1 MDDLISVIVPIYN
14 VEKYI
19 RKCIDGIISQSYTN
33 LEIILVDDGTPDNC
47 GTICDEYASKDK
59 RIKVIHKSNGGLS
72 DARNVA
78 IDVMRGKY
86 VTFIDSDDYIGT
98 DYIMCMYKA
107 LIETDSDLA
116 ICEYAYIY
124 EDGKMIN
131 HPYNNKKRLV
141 FNQEQALYELLNSK
155 KYSNSAWGKLY
166 TSDHFRNVRYPKGRL
181 YEDVPTTYKLFMQ
194 SSKIVFCADVQ
205 YYYLFREN
213 AISKQK
219 FTPARMDAVIFA
231 EDMVDDIVKKYPSL
245 QKIGQCRLY
254 DAYVSVCKL
263 MKQDCKIEILRKN
276 IIIKK
281 KKISKNVFFFHGSGI
296 KRKLQVIL
304 DFVEDTK

>member
-131 HPYNNKKRLV
+131 HPYNDKKRLV

-205 YYYLFREN
+205 YYYLYREN

-219 FTPARMDAVIFA
+219 FTPARMDAVEFA
-231 EDMVDDIVKKYPSL
+231 EGMVKDIINKFPRL
-245 QKIGQCRLY
+245 RKIGECRLF
-254 DAYVSVCKL
+254 DAYLAVYLLIGKTMDNQEISSEINR
-263 MKQDCKIEILRKN
+263 KIRSMARDIFL
-276 IIIKK
+276 
-281 KKISKNVFFFHGSGI
+281 SHCSGI
-296 KRKLQVIL
+296 KRKLQIIK
-304 DFVEDTK
+304 FYFIK